1 MVSTD
6 SPAAASPALHDRN
19 PGGATPFWRLLAA
32 ESRTALHPRHA
43 VMAGLLIGM
52 GLLLAGWLP
61 HWPETIYRFF
71 TRIFHLDG
79 WSDIVLINN
88 FTGLLFFLY
97 WLGVVD
103 VLRVY
108 VQPFEER
115 YLDLLLAKPIA
126 RRDYLL
132 ARLGPRLLILLA
144 IGVIA
149 ASAHAIAMVALGLP
163 LDGRAYAGAV
173 AIVLAVTLCLVAL
186 VNVLLVSVRDSFTA
200 LVGAFVP
207 FMLAMLPGVVYL
219 YRPDVYDA
227 APALADVLVFPAN
240 LLWHD
245 AVMTH
250 WSPIIVLVL
259 ALATLVLVALAGRC
273 LAQRDVP

>member
-1 MVSTD
+1 MPIGTHS
-6 SPAAASPALHDRN
+6 AAHHALSDPS
-19 PGGATPFWRLLAA
+19 PGGATPLGRLLAA
-32 ESRTALHPRHA
+32 EASTALHWRHA
-43 VMAGLLIGM
+43 AMTVLLVGM

-61 HWPETIYRFF
+61 RWPETIYRFF

-79 WSDIVLINN
+79 WSDIVLVNN

-108 VQPFEER
+108 VQPFEEQ

-132 ARLGPRLLILLA
+132 ARLGPRLLVLLA
-144 IGVIA
+144 IGGVA
-149 ASAHAIAMVALGLP
+149 ASTHALAMSAVGLP
-163 LDGRAYAGAV
+163 FDGGAYAGAV

-186 VNVLLVSVRDSFTA
+186 VNALLVTVRDSFTA
-200 LVGAFVP
+200 LVVAFVP

-219 YRPDVYDA
+219 YRPDAYDA
-227 APALADVLVFPAN
+227 VPALPSLLVFPAN

-245 AVMTH
+245 DGVAR
-250 WSPIIVLVL
+250 WSPLIVL
-259 ALATLVLVALAGRC
+259 ALFLAILALVAVAGRR
-273 LAQRDVP
+273 LASRDVP